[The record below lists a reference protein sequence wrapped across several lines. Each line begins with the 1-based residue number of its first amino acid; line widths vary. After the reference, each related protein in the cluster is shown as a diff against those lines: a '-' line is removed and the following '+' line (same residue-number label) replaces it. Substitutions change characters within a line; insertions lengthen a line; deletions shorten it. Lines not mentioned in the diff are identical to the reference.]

1 MRLYFYFHKG
11 TRHNSLQKAGLFSR
25 CMIFSKKK
33 QDTAVFAGSAFQ
45 KVSVALS
52 CVTEK
57 IRKCI
62 TVSVYCFPASVLLFF
77 NNAAFLRQNIDDA
90 WKRFRFNPS

>member
-1 MRLYFYFHKG
+1 VLVF
-11 TRHNSLQKAGLFSR
+11 LFSQR
-25 CMIFSKKK
+25 YTTQFTAESRVVFKMHDLLQKK